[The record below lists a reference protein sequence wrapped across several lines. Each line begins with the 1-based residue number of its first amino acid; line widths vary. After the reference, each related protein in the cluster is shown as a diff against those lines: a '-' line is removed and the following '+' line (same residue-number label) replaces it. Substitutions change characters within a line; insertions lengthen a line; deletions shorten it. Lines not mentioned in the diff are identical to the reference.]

1 MQNSQWKSNK
11 VKCKKKKNN
20 NDILKNFSSPE
31 KMSRQVWS
39 LFIQAF
45 YGFAVTNLKLYR
57 LNLSSQE
64 YSISF
69 IIFYFTVRNNVCPT
83 VTCPSNCQYGYDRTP
98 AQNGCPQC
106 KCGKYNLQTSY
117 NISISTYL
125 CLNDS
130 SSLLLRIFNSID
142 TSITDLN
149 KTQKL
154 RDQWCM

>member
-1 MQNSQWKSNK
+1 MSAFRGQSTMSQTSCFSVWDSSLFLITFAMQNPQWKS
-11 VKCKKKKNN
+11 N

-106 KCGKYNLQTSY
+106 KCGKYNLRTS
-117 NISISTYL
+117 
-125 CLNDS
+125 
-130 SSLLLRIFNSID
+130 
-142 TSITDLN
+142 
-149 KTQKL
+149 
-154 RDQWCM
+154 